1 MGFSSLVKKIC
12 FFFVDYILV
21 YEDKRATTVDQLIVS
36 LPPPG
41 NNDENEKLALALQK
55 QKDRYRLFKRRFLG
69 NLSKIGL
76 LMETV
81 CAIIINRKKLN
92 LVFFL

>member
-1 MGFSSLVKKIC
+1 M
-12 FFFVDYILV
+12 
-21 YEDKRATTVDQLIVS
+21 VS
-36 LPPPG
+36 LPPVV

-55 QKDRYRLFKRRFLG
+55 QKDRHRVFKRRFLG

-81 CAIIINRKKLN
+81 C
-92 LVFFL
+92 